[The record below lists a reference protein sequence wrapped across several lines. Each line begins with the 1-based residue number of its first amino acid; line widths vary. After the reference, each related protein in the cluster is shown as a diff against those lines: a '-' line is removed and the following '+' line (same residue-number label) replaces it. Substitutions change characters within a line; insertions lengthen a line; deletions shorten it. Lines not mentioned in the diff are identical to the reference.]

1 MSQMQLREQLE
12 DDQAHFELWC
22 EFMLLNSKKTR
33 VRYEQLITEGFTQ
46 DQAME
51 IINAHGISF

>member
-1 MSQMQLREQLE
+1 MQLREQLE